1 MNDHLENQLRSMPTA
16 TLGFENKRRI
26 HDRLMNYEEHPVQ
39 KTWKKMKW
47 ALPTIGSL
55 VVVAILAFF
64 ISTLPQNPFSQQ
76 AFLAEEQIAEIQELQ
91 EIERKIKL
99 PTYAPFDVHEVEFME
114 QYLGPQSIEDGELKK
129 LEPDNP
135 KFHVQN
141 ISYLSFNKPFKSI
154 HLILADSTV
163 ESVNTKG
170 YETIQL
176 NNGITA
182 FYMFNGNAQM
192 LFWIDDGVNYTL
204 NIFVENKEKTSLRKE
219 PFAKEEIIK
228 IAESFRV
235 YKK

>member
-1 MNDHLENQLRSMPTA
+1 MHDYLENQLRSMPTA

-26 HDRLMNYEEHPVQ
+26 HDRLMSYEEHPVQ

-47 ALPTIGSL
+47 TVPTIGSL
-55 VVVAILAFF
+55 VVVALLAFF
-64 ISTLPQNPFSQQ
+64 IWTLPQNPFSHQ
-76 AFLAEEQIAEIQELQ
+76 AFLAEEQIVEIKELQ

-99 PTYAPFDVHEVEFME
+99 PTYAPFEVYEVEFME
-114 QYLGPQSIEDGELKK
+114 QYLGPQSIEDGELKQ
-129 LEPDNP
+129 LEPNNP

-141 ISYLSFNKPFKSI
+141 ISYLSFNKPFRSI
-154 HLILADSTV
+154 HLILADSAV
-163 ESVNTKG
+163 ESVNTKD

-182 FYMFNGNAQM
+182 YYMFNGNTQM
-192 LFWIDDGVNYTL
+192 MYWTDQGVNYHL
-204 NIFVENKEKTSLRKE
+204 NLIAENKDKSIRKE
-219 PFAKEEIIK
+219 PIPREEIIK